1 MNKEKNV
8 AFYTKHIYTT
18 GHTNS
23 QRLESL
29 NNFFKG
35 FGSWKEG
42 NELLVYTLIDNMVRE
57 MCRAY
62 LHGILFEIKI
72 FSMMLKI
79 VNFGPNRW
87 IMFGMKIVHMLLILI
102 M

>member
-1 MNKEKNV
+1 MNKEKHV

-23 QRLESL
+23 QRLEYL

-35 FGSWKEG
+35 FGSLKEG
-42 NELLVYTLIDNMVRE
+42 NKLLVYILIDNMVRE

-62 LHGILFEIKI
+62 LHGNSFRDKNVLND
-72 FSMMLKI
+72 I